1 MKAICVFSGK
11 IKGIVSFAQN
21 HTDDPVNIS
30 LQLTGLGKDQKEHAI
45 HIHEFGNLSK
55 GCMSTGGHFNPYG
68 DEHGLLQRNHHA
80 GDIMSNIIPDKKGNV
95 SVRCNDAS
103 ISLYG
108 AERNCI
114 IGRSIVIHE
123 YPDDL
128 GDTSRYDKMS
138 PRELLDF
145 VRKRKYISKKKEFD
159 YEKMKD
165 YCKEQSLVNGN
176 AGGRMTCAIIGIDS

>member
-11 IKGIVSFAQN
+11 IKGIVSFSQN

-95 SVRCNDAS
+95 SMRCNDAS

-108 AERNCI
+108 TERNCI
-114 IGRSIVIHE
+114 IGRSIVTVSYTHLTL
-123 YPDDL
+123 P
-128 GDTSRYDKMS
+128 T
-138 PRELLDF
+138 
-145 VRKRKYISKKKEFD
+145 
-159 YEKMKD
+159 
-165 YCKEQSLVNGN
+165 
-176 AGGRMTCAIIGIDS
+176 T